1 MINCMVIEEL
11 KKRSKLVPFLIDMY
25 KKSDSSFS
33 KHVIEWLEKNEE
45 IMSKLHLSEGGEM
58 SVLRSRIL
66 KFTDTYRPADE
77 RLTQSALRK
86 GKNAETASVVERAE
100 EIIRIAIQES
110 EERLLQ
116 FENKLCE
123 GMTAFLLENELPPQ
137 GRNYMVWLNQIW
149 QMIKAQNSTKA
160 LAMYISASLVAYDR
174 TYILDKVISRL
185 SEDELQAHQGLN

>member
-1 MINCMVIEEL
+1 MVIEEL

-25 KKSDSSFS
+25 KKGDSNFS
-33 KHVIEWLEKNEE
+33 RHVIEWLEKNEE

-66 KFTDTYRPADE
+66 KFTDVYRPADE

-137 GRNYMVWLNQIW
+137 GRNYMGWLNQIW
-149 QMIKAQNSTKA
+149 QMIKAQGSTRA
-160 LAMYISASLVAYDR
+160 LAMYISASL
-174 TYILDKVISRL
+174 
-185 SEDELQAHQGLN
+185 

>member
-1 MINCMVIEEL
+1 MVIEEL

-25 KKSDSSFS
+25 KKGDSNFS
-33 KHVIEWLEKNEE
+33 RHVIEWLEKNEE

-66 KFTDTYRPADE
+66 KFTDVYRPADE

-137 GRNYMVWLNQIW
+137 GRNYMGWLNQIW
-149 QMIKAQNSTKA
+149 QMIKAQGSTRA

-185 SEDELQAHQGLN
+185 SEDELQAHQRLN